1 MTAIPDSV
9 AAKLAH
15 LPDSPG
21 VYLWKDADGLV
32 LYVGKAK
39 SLRSRVR
46 SYFASDHET
55 SVKTRHLV
63 RLICDVETIVVPSEA
78 HALILE
84 NNLIKEYRSRFNIA
98 LRDDKSYPYIKVTLN
113 EPYPRV
119 FVTRRFQSDGAR
131 YFGPYTDVGAMRRAL
146 NVVKRI
152 FTVRSCR
159 YDMPAEMPERACLD
173 WHIGRCKAPCIALQ
187 TQDDYRAMIGEV
199 VEFLDGKPEEVTRR
213 VRKMME
219 AASQRLEFERAAEL
233 RDALLKLESIE
244 EPTVVMQVEGGDR
257 DVVGFARDG
266 DDACVS
272 ILRIRNGKL
281 LARDHRYLAN
291 VEGESDD
298 AILVAYLL
306 QHYQHQGERA
316 RDLLLPFELAE
327 IALVQESFP
336 SSRLAV
342 PQRGAKRELMDLA
355 MQNARH
361 LLEEMKLTTDE
372 SDERAIDPVYDLQRE
387 LGLAVVPR
395 SFVCFDISHAQGR
408 DTVASMVWFENGRP
422 KRAEYRKFKVEGEW
436 GNDDFASMNE
446 VVTRYFSRRVAESLP
461 LPDLCVIDGGKGQLH
476 AAQDALAAIG
486 LGSLSLASLAKKDEE
501 VFLPGR
507 SESLRLSR
515 RSPGLRLLQMAR
527 DEAHRFAVT
536 FQRARRTRRTV
547 TSQLLEIPGVGPSKR
562 RALLQVFGSVQGVKD
577 AGVVAIAGVP
587 GFSRAS
593 ALKLLLGL
601 GVELAAE
608 VSAAAVVV
616 PLTEVAET
624 AASAESA
631 ALSETAASAKQS
643 ALSEL
648 AESAESSK
656 LAEPSGLS
664 ESSQLSEPAEPS
676 ELSALPALTENQTH
690 LASRDAP
697 LVPASGDV
705 DNAVPAVHPVPASP
719 T

>member
-1 MTAIPDSV
+1 MSAIPETV
-9 AAKLAH
+9 AGKLAH
-15 LPDSPG
+15 LPDAPG
-21 VYLWKDADGLV
+21 VYLFKDAAGLV

-46 SYFASDHET
+46 SYFASDHEA

-63 RLICDVETIVVPSEA
+63 RLVRDVETIVVPSEA

-119 FVTRRFQSDGAR
+119 YVTRRFLSDGAR

-173 WHIGRCKAPCIALQ
+173 WHIGRCKAPCIGLQ
-187 TQDDYRAMIGEV
+187 SLTDYRAMIADV
-199 VEFLDGKPEEVTRR
+199 VQFLDGRPDEVTRR
-213 VRKMME
+213 VRAMME
-219 AASQRLEFERAAEL
+219 AASAALEFERAAEL

-244 EPTVVMQVEGGDR
+244 EPTAVMQVEGGDR

-291 VEGESDD
+291 AEGESDD

-306 QHYQHQGERA
+306 QHYQQQPERA
-316 RDLLLPFELAE
+316 REVLLPFEMAELALIE
-327 IALVQESFP
+327 TTMGA
-336 SSRLAV
+336 SRLLV

-361 LLEEMKLTTDE
+361 LLEELKLTSEE
-372 SDERAIDPVYDLQRE
+372 SDERATDPVYDLQRE
-387 LGLAVVPR
+387 LGLSIVPR

-408 DTVASMVWFENGRP
+408 DVVASMVWFENGRP
-422 KRAEYRKFKVEGEW
+422 KRSEYRKFKVEGAW

-446 VVTRYFSRRVAESLP
+446 VVTRYFSRRVAESQP

-486 LGSLSLASLAKKDEE
+486 LSSLALASLAKKEEE

-536 FQRARRTRRTV
+536 FQRARRSKRTV
-547 TSQLLEIPGVGPSKR
+547 TSQLLEISGVGPNRR
-562 RALLQVFGSVQGVKD
+562 RALLTVFGSVQGVRE
-577 AGVVAIAGVP
+577 AGLAAIATVP
-587 GFSRAS
+587 GFST
-593 ALKLLLGL
+593 ALAIKVLTGL
-601 GVELAAE
+601 GVEVPVPEAADIVAVAHDVDLVEAMDLAD
-608 VSAAAVVV
+608 V
-616 PLTEVAET
+616 
-624 AASAESA
+624 ESA
-631 ALSETAASAKQS
+631 APSTQPSTTQS
-643 ALSEL
+643 GPE
-648 AESAESSK
+648 
-656 LAEPSGLS
+656 
-664 ESSQLSEPAEPS
+664 
-676 ELSALPALTENQTH
+676 
-690 LASRDAP
+690 
-697 LVPASGDV
+697 
-705 DNAVPAVHPVPASP
+705 
-719 T
+719 

>member
-1 MTAIPDSV
+1 MSAIPDIVSG
-9 AAKLAH
+9 KLAH

-21 VYLWKDADGLV
+21 VYLWKDEQGLV

-46 SYFASDHET
+46 SYFAGDHET

-63 RLICDVETIVVPSEA
+63 KLIRDVETIVVPSEA

-84 NNLIKEYRSRFNIA
+84 NNLIKEYKPRFNIA

-119 FVTRRFQSDGAR
+119 YVTRRFQSDGAR

-173 WHIGRCKAPCIALQ
+173 WHIGRCKAPCIGLQ
-187 TQDDYRAMIGEV
+187 TLADYRAMIGDV
-199 VEFLDGKPEEVTRR
+199 VQFLDGRPDEVTRR
-213 VRKMME
+213 VRGMME
-219 AASQRLEFERAAEL
+219 AASAALEFERAAEL
-233 RDALLKLESIE
+233 RDALLKLETIE

-272 ILRIRNGKL
+272 ILRIRGGKL
-281 LARDHRYLAN
+281 LARDHRYLSNAD
-291 VEGESDD
+291 GEPDD

-306 QHYQHQGERA
+306 QHYQLQTDRA
-316 RDLLLPFELAE
+316 REVLLPFDIAE
-327 IALVQESFP
+327 AALVESTMGT
-336 SSRLAV
+336 SRLLV

-361 LLEEMKLTTDE
+361 LLEELKLTTEE
-372 SDERAIDPVYDLQRE
+372 SEERAIDPVYDLQRE
-387 LGLAVVPR
+387 LGLAKVPR

-408 DTVASMVWFENGRP
+408 DVVASMVWFENGRP
-422 KRAEYRKFKVEGEW
+422 KRSEYRKFKVEGEW

-446 VVTRYFSRRVAESLP
+446 VVTRYFTRRVAEDLP

-486 LGSLSLASLAKKDEE
+486 LSSQPLASLAKKEEE

-515 RSPGLRLLQMAR
+515 RSPGLRLLQVAR

-536 FQRARRTRRTV
+536 FQRARRAKRTV
-547 TSQLLEIPGVGPSKR
+547 TSQLLDIPGVGPNRR
-562 RALLQVFGSVQGVKD
+562 RALLQEFGSVQGVRD
-577 AGVVAIAGVP
+577 AGLDAVAAVP
-587 GFSRAS
+587 GFSR
-593 ALKLLLGL
+593 LLATKVLTGL
-601 GVELAAE
+601 GVEC
-608 VSAAAVVV
+608 
-616 PLTEVAET
+616 P
-624 AASAESA
+624 AASGTELLAIESA
-631 ALSETAASAKQS
+631 PQS
-643 ALSEL
+643 P
-648 AESAESSK
+648 SS
-656 LAEPSGLS
+656 S
-664 ESSQLSEPAEPS
+664 
-676 ELSALPALTENQTH
+676 
-690 LASRDAP
+690 D
-697 LVPASGDV
+697 
-705 DNAVPAVHPVPASP
+705 PVPE
-719 T
+719 

>member
-1 MTAIPDSV
+1 MSAIPETV
-9 AAKLAH
+9 AGKLAH
-15 LPDSPG
+15 LPDAPG
-21 VYLWKDADGLV
+21 VYLFKDAAGLV

-46 SYFASDHET
+46 SYFASDHEA

-63 RLICDVETIVVPSEA
+63 RLVRDVETIVVPSEA

-119 FVTRRFQSDGAR
+119 YVTRRFLSDGAR

-173 WHIGRCKAPCIALQ
+173 WHIGRCKAPCIGLQ
-187 TQDDYRAMIGEV
+187 SLTDYRAMIADV
-199 VEFLDGKPEEVTRR
+199 VQFLDGRPDEVTRR
-213 VRKMME
+213 VRAMME
-219 AASQRLEFERAAEL
+219 AASAALEFERAAEL

-244 EPTVVMQVEGGDR
+244 EPTGGMQVEGGDR

-291 VEGESDD
+291 AEGESDD

-306 QHYQHQGERA
+306 QHYQQQPERA
-316 RDLLLPFELAE
+316 REVLLPFEMAELALIE
-327 IALVQESFP
+327 TTMGA
-336 SSRLAV
+336 SRLLV

-361 LLEEMKLTTDE
+361 LLEELKLTSEE
-372 SDERAIDPVYDLQRE
+372 SDERATDPVYDLQRE
-387 LGLAVVPR
+387 LRLSIVPR

-408 DTVASMVWFENGRP
+408 DVVASMVWFENGRP
-422 KRAEYRKFKVEGEW
+422 KRSEYRKFKVEGAW

-446 VVTRYFSRRVAESLP
+446 VVTRYFSRRVAESQP

-486 LGSLSLASLAKKDEE
+486 LSSLALASLAKKEEE

-536 FQRARRTRRTV
+536 FQRARRSKRTV
-547 TSQLLEIPGVGPSKR
+547 TSQLLEISGVGPNRR
-562 RALLQVFGSVQGVKD
+562 RALLTVFGSVQGVRE
-577 AGVVAIAGVP
+577 AGLAAIAAVP
-587 GFSRAS
+587 GFST
-593 ALKLLLGL
+593 ALAIKVLTGL
-601 GVELAAE
+601 GVEVPVPEAADIVAVAHDVDLVEAMDLAD
-608 VSAAAVVV
+608 V
-616 PLTEVAET
+616 
-624 AASAESA
+624 ESA
-631 ALSETAASAKQS
+631 APSTQPSTTQS
-643 ALSEL
+643 GPE
-648 AESAESSK
+648 
-656 LAEPSGLS
+656 
-664 ESSQLSEPAEPS
+664 
-676 ELSALPALTENQTH
+676 
-690 LASRDAP
+690 
-697 LVPASGDV
+697 
-705 DNAVPAVHPVPASP
+705 
-719 T
+719 

>member
-1 MTAIPDSV
+1 MSVIPDIVSG
-9 AAKLAH
+9 KLAH

-21 VYLWKDADGLV
+21 VYLWKDAQGLV

-46 SYFASDHET
+46 SYFVGEHDT

-63 RLICDVETIVVPSEA
+63 RLIRDVETIVVPSEA

-84 NNLIKEYRSRFNIA
+84 NNLIKEYKPRFNIA

-119 FVTRRFQSDGAR
+119 YVTRRFQSDGAR

-173 WHIGRCKAPCIALQ
+173 WHIGRCKAPCIGLQ
-187 TQDDYRAMIGEV
+187 TLDDYRAMIGDV
-199 VEFLDGKPEEVTRR
+199 VQFLDGRPEEVTRR
-213 VRKMME
+213 VRTMMV
-219 AASQRLEFERAAEL
+219 AASEALEFERAAEL
-233 RDALLKLESIE
+233 RDALLKLETIE

-272 ILRIRNGKL
+272 ILRIRSGKL
-281 LARDHRYLAN
+281 LARDHRYLSNA
-291 VEGESDD
+291 EGEPDG

-306 QHYQHQGERA
+306 QHYQLQTERA
-316 RDLLLPFELAE
+316 REVLLPFDIEDAP
-327 IALVQESFP
+327 LVEATMG
-336 SSRLAV
+336 SSRLLV

-361 LLEEMKLTTDE
+361 LLEELKLTSEE
-372 SDERAIDPVYDLQRE
+372 SEERAIDPVYDLQRE
-387 LGLAVVPR
+387 LGLARVPR

-408 DTVASMVWFENGRP
+408 DVVASMVWFENGRP
-422 KRAEYRKFKVEGEW
+422 KRSEYRKFKVEGEW

-446 VVTRYFSRRVAESLP
+446 VVTRYFSRRVAEDLP

-486 LGSLSLASLAKKDEE
+486 LSSQPLASLAKKEEE

-536 FQRARRTRRTV
+536 FQRARRAKRTV
-547 TSQLLEIPGVGPSKR
+547 TSQLLEIPGVGPNRR
-562 RALLQVFGSVQGVKD
+562 RALLKEFGSVQGVREAGID
-577 AGVVAIAGVP
+577 AVAAVP
-587 GFSRAS
+587 GFSK
-593 ALKLLLGL
+593 ALATKVLTGL
-601 GVELAAE
+601 GVEL
-608 VSAAAVVV
+608 
-616 PLTEVAET
+616 PT
-624 AASAESA
+624 ASDVTV
-631 ALSETAASAKQS
+631 TA
-643 ALSEL
+643 
-648 AESAESSK
+648 
-656 LAEPSGLS
+656 
-664 ESSQLSEPAEPS
+664 
-676 ELSALPALTENQTH
+676 
-690 LASRDAP
+690 LASP
-697 LVPASGDV
+697 PPST
-705 DNAVPAVHPVPASP
+705 NPVPNDD
-719 T
+719 THE

>member
-1 MTAIPDSV
+1 MSGTSDVVSG
-9 AAKLAH
+9 KLAS

-21 VYLWKDADGLV
+21 VYLWKDAAGLV

-39 SLRSRVR
+39 SLRARVR
-46 SYFASDHET
+46 SYFASDHDA

-63 RLICDVETIVVPSEA
+63 RLIRDVETIVVPSEA

-84 NNLIKEYRSRFNIA
+84 NNLIKEYRPRFNIA

-119 FVTRRFQSDGAR
+119 LVTRLFQSDGAR

-159 YDMPAEMPERACLD
+159 YDMPTEMPERACLD
-173 WHIGRCKAPCIALQ
+173 WHIGRCKAPCVGLQ
-187 TQDDYRAMIGEV
+187 SLDDYRAMIGDV
-199 VEFLDGKPEEVTRR
+199 TTFLDGKPEEVTRR
-213 VRKMME
+213 VRTMME
-219 AASQRLEFERAAEL
+219 AAAEDLNFERAGEL

-272 ILRIRNGKL
+272 ILRIRAGKL

-291 VEGESDD
+291 VESEPDD

-306 QHYQHQGERA
+306 QHYHVQSDRA
-316 RDLLLPFELAE
+316 REVLLPFELTE
-327 IALVQESFP
+327 LALVEASIP
-336 SSRLAV
+336 GSRLLV

-361 LLEEMKLTTDE
+361 LLEELKLTTDE
-372 SDERAIDPVYDLQRE
+372 SDERATDPVYDLQRE
-387 LGLAVVPR
+387 LGLDTVPR
-395 SFVCFDISHAQGR
+395 SFVCFDISHAQGK

-422 KRAEYRKFKVEGEW
+422 KRSEYRKFKVEGAW

-446 VVTRYFSRRVAESLP
+446 VVTRYFSRRTAEGQT

-486 LGSLSLASLAKKDEE
+486 LTSLALASLAKKDEE

-536 FQRARRTRRTV
+536 FQRVRRAKRTV
-547 TSQLLEIPGVGPSKR
+547 TSQLLEIPGVGPNRR
-562 RALLQVFGSVQGVKD
+562 RALLIAFGSVQGVKD
-577 AGVVAIAGVP
+577 AGLDAIASVP
-587 GFSRAS
+587 GFSRSLATKV
-593 ALKLLLGL
+593 LRGL
-601 GVELAAE
+601 GVEAP
-608 VSAAAVVV
+608 VN
-616 PLTEVAET
+616 T
-624 AASAESA
+624 AADEQHTDDA
-631 ALSETAASAKQS
+631 TDASMDQPT
-643 ALSEL
+643 L
-648 AESAESSK
+648 
-656 LAEPSGLS
+656 
-664 ESSQLSEPAEPS
+664 
-676 ELSALPALTENQTH
+676 
-690 LASRDAP
+690 RIAP
-697 LVPASGDV
+697 E
-705 DNAVPAVHPVPASP
+705 
-719 T
+719 